1 MHTPSAVAD
10 GKQDPGWYAHAM
22 ERLLEVVQRL
32 SLARDL
38 DSVMRIVRRAAREL
52 TGADGATFVLRDG
65 DRCFYA
71 DEDAIAP
78 LWKGQRFP
86 LEACISG
93 WVMLNREAAAIEDI
107 YADARIPAEAYRPTF
122 VRSLAMVPIRTL
134 DPLGAIGNYWASRH
148 LPTQAEL
155 RVLGALADT
164 TAVAMENLRVY
175 AELEARVA
183 QRTAALQAILDHVDV
198 GIGFSVDAR
207 LQSANPKLAQILG
220 GVSAAALAGRALHEL
235 LRPLPGDAAP
245 ELEAVV
251 RAGAAGTQPYG
262 AELGLLRLDDSPFWA
277 RVAARTIAGDSQAA
291 AGDAA
296 RSTIWVVEDISVA
309 RARERALEDL
319 RHTAEA
325 AARFKSEF
333 LASMS
338 HELRTPLNA
347 IMGFSEVLRDGLAGP
362 MEPRQVE
369 YVSDIYDSG
378 EHLLELINDVLDLSK
393 IEAGKMSLEREP
405 VDLAQLARGC
415 LSIVKE
421 KAMAHGVT
429 LQHSI
434 PETLGVGLVDA
445 RKFKQIIYNLL
456 SNAVKFTPDGGVVRL
471 CCSVVGRAQAQRA
484 LDASDRVV
492 QELGDDSCAWLLH
505 IEVSDTGI
513 GISPEDMG
521 RLFEPF
527 VQIDSSLS
535 RQYQGTGL
543 GLTLVR
549 RLAALHGGTVGLR
562 SVPGSGST
570 FSVWVPLYR
579 VETPAQAQPQVPVGQ
594 AAEPGGPLALVIDD
608 DAGAASLMRV
618 QLENLGCSVQVADTA
633 EQAMRM
639 LREHRPRVIVLDVL
653 LPGIDGWEFLAR
665 LKADVQLASIPVVV
679 ASIVADTGRGV
690 ALGAVEAL
698 QKPVPARMLREVLQ
712 RLSLLGPQLDG
723 RRPNVLLV
731 DDDPQALEVVGALLE
746 ANGCTTLRAQRGAD
760 ALAAA
765 ALHRPDLVI
774 LDLLMPG
781 MSGFEVIAALRA
793 DDATAD
799 IPVVILTA
807 KALDAAERAMLQD
820 QTCSIVHKS
829 RFNEQRLLGALRHA
843 LARA

>member
-1 MHTPSAVAD
+1 MHTPTAAAE
-10 GKQDPGWYAHAM
+10 GAQDPGWYAHAM
-22 ERLLEVVQRL
+22 ERLLEVVQQL

-38 DSVMRIVRRAAREL
+38 QGVMQIVRRAAREL

-86 LEACISG
+86 LETCISG
-93 WVMLNREAAAIEDI
+93 WVMVHREAAAIEDI
-107 YADARIPAEAYRPTF
+107 YADARIPADAYRPTF

-134 DPLGAIGNYWASRH
+134 DPVGAIGNYWASRH

-155 RVLGALADT
+155 RVLRALADT

-175 AELEARVA
+175 EELEARVA
-183 QRTAALQAILDHVDV
+183 QRTAALQAILDHVEV
-198 GIGFSVDAR
+198 GIAFSVDAR

-220 GVSAAALAGRALHEL
+220 AGSASALAGRALREL
-235 LRPLPGDAAP
+235 LRPAPGESAG
-245 ELEAVV
+245 EFEAVV
-251 RAGAAGTQPYG
+251 RSGGAGEHPYA
-262 AELGLLRLDDSPFWA
+262 AELGLLRLDGSLFWA
-277 RVAARTIAGDSQAA
+277 RVAARSIAAEPHA
-291 AGDAA
+291 PVAEAV

-309 RARERALEDL
+309 RARERSLEEL
-319 RHTAEA
+319 RQTAEA
-325 AARFKSEF
+325 ATRFKSEF

-362 MEPRQVE
+362 LEPRQVE

-393 IEAGKMSLEREP
+393 IEAGKMSLEREA
-405 VDLAQLARGC
+405 VDLAQLLRGC

-421 KAMAHGVT
+421 KAMAHGIT
-429 LQHSI
+429 LRSSI
-434 PETLGVGLVDA
+434 PEGLGLGLVDA

-456 SNAVKFTPDGGVVRL
+456 SNAVKFTPDGGTVEL
-471 CCSVVGRAQAQRA
+471 CCAIVARSQAQRA
-484 LDASDRVV
+484 LDASDRIV
-492 QELGDDSCAWLLH
+492 QELGDEAQPWVLQID
-505 IEVSDTGI
+505 VSDTGI
-513 GISPEDMG
+513 GISHEDMG

-562 SVPGSGST
+562 STAGSGST
-570 FSVWVPLYR
+570 FSVWIPLHKADAPAAAPPP
-579 VETPAQAQPQVPVGQ
+579 TPA
-594 AAEPGGPLALVIDD
+594 AETGGDAGPLALVIDD
-608 DAGAASLMRV
+608 DAGAAALMRV
-618 QLENLGCSVQVADTA
+618 QLESLGCSVQVAADA
-633 EQAMRM
+633 EQATRM
-639 LREHRPRVIVLDVL
+639 LHRQRPRVIVLDVL
-653 LPGIDGWEFLAR
+653 LPGIDGWEFLAL
-665 LKADVQLASIPVVV
+665 LKADPQLASIPVVV
-679 ASIVADTGRGV
+679 ASIVAETGKGV

-698 QKPVPARMLREVLQ
+698 QKPVPARLLRDVLQ
-712 RLSLLGPQLDG
+712 RLGLPGPGQDA
-723 RRPNVLLV
+723 RQPSVLLV

-746 ANGCTTLRAQRGAD
+746 ANGCVTLRAQRGAD
-760 ALAAA
+760 ALASA

-781 MSGFEVIAALRA
+781 MSGFELIAALRA

-799 IPVVILTA
+799 IPVVVLTA
-807 KALDAAERAMLQD
+807 KALDAAERAMLQA
-820 QTCSIVHKS
+820 QTSGVVQKS